1 MKYHTLQKGIE
12 TIEWTSDE
20 TFGKLYKSR
29 NLPRSG
35 LLEQGAAPDAEEY
48 RASSEKASGIPLPVR
63 RAGEL
68 SVVRKNYKR

>member
-1 MKYHTLQKGIE
+1 VKYHTLQKGIE

-35 LLEQGAAPDAEEY
+35 LLELAFAADCGL
-48 RASSEKASGIPLPVR
+48 GISRPNP
-63 RAGEL
+63 
-68 SVVRKNYKR
+68 N